1 MSLYS
6 RNIWPPHHTEEANL
20 QLRAK
25 DRDVELAN
33 EHAESDIRHNTQQM
47 KHLQY
52 ENQTRMGECRAET
65 MTQLKMAQEHHA
77 QQELN
82 LLNDK
87 RELRRQ
93 LREAEQ
99 LTELQQQQ
107 LRMQHSEHLHTER
120 TRYQREADEMKRLHE
135 ERLAA
140 YVEESEHRH
149 RMELS
154 EVEERKSE
162 QISRLLA
169 QHEQAFTEIRNYYNE
184 LTLNNL
190 ALIGTLRE
198 QLEELRERADK
209 SDKTAA
215 AVQAENRRLLEPS
228 QRATAEMA
236 DMQKKLE
243 NSHRDRAALRRTTA
257 QAQASS
263 KQLADLVWEA
273 ETLRM
278 RCDALTEERD
288 ALKARFEQS
297 VMEVQQKTAM
307 KCVLLERK
315 LEIAGAEAERRDVLV
330 GELQHRLGEVPMQ
343 ARGPQRW
350 EVVLKRKN
358 ETLAD
363 LRYELA
369 RVCKA
374 HNDLIVTY
382 ESKLVQFGVPV
393 EEMGFQP
400 IRTTEGLRLGN
411 GPAGLVAK
419 TSK

>member
-1 MSLYS
+1 M
-6 RNIWPPHHTEEANL
+6 
-20 QLRAK
+20 
-25 DRDVELAN
+25 AN

-77 QQELN
+77 QQELS
-82 LLNDK
+82 LLSDK

-107 LRMQHSEHLHTER
+107 LRVQHSEHLHAER

-135 ERLAA
+135 QRLAA
-140 YVEESEHRH
+140 HVEEAEHRH
-149 RMELS
+149 RMELA

-162 QISRLLA
+162 QIARLLA
-169 QHEQAFTEIRNYYNE
+169 QHEKAFAEIRNYYNE

-198 QLEELRERADK
+198 QLEELRERAEK
-209 SDKTAA
+209 SEKTAA
-215 AVQAENRRLLEPS
+215 TVQTENRRLLEPS
-228 QRATAEMA
+228 QRATADMA
-236 DMQKKLE
+236 DMQKRLE
-243 NSHRDRAALRRTTA
+243 NSQRDRAALRRTTA
-257 QAQASS
+257 RAQASD
-263 KQLADLVWEA
+263 KQLSDLVWET

-278 RCDALTEERD
+278 RCEALTEERD
-288 ALKARFEQS
+288 ALKARFERS
-297 VMEVQQKTAM
+297 VMEVQQKAAM

-315 LEIAGAEAERRDVLV
+315 LAIAADETERREVLV
-330 GELQHRLGEVPMQ
+330 GELQHRVGEGTAQ
-343 ARGPQRW
+343 ERGPQRW

-358 ETLAD
+358 EALAD

-382 ESKLVQFGVPV
+382 ESKLAQFGVPL

-400 IRTTEGLRLGN
+400 IRTTGGVRLGG